1 MLGELRKKLG
11 LIEKPYLYNFINLK
25 HYVKECRKH
34 HKLQFKRG
42 KKRKKKEG
50 NRPKVET
57 HCRICQQE
65 LPDKLNGAKASD
77 TLWHWRSQLKSLPPT
92 ESNQS
97 SPPANA
103 PLPVAMPTQSLPC
116 TCPLKNKTAH

>member
-77 TLWHWRSQLKSLPPT
+77 TLWHWKFQLKS
-92 ESNQS
+92 
-97 SPPANA
+97 SPPIDSNLSLRPASA
-103 PLPVAMPTQSLPC
+103 PLPAAIATHSLPG
-116 TCPLKNKTAH
+116 TY